1 MDNFRHLLTIL
12 WYKQKNNTNAVWK
25 KNSYGRCSQACC
37 WLQNIIWT
45 LGKQWL
51 TCWHIKQC
59 MNKWTARWHSRY
71 GSRSIK
77 QKKGACT
84 KMLIVVNSGSLASI
98 FFSWAVWQ
106 WNRLLQE
113 VSLAPLEVGVLGKH
127 VLQLWRE
134 QGYVTSPFCLHCR
147 TPKKVFISI
156 LLGQMT
162 QVMAQGERRT
172 HTGAQCLLSRS
183 FHHWLR
189 STGMFLGDDH
199 FFFYGSFP
207 FRALLKNAYGVLALH
222 SESGV
227 GLDTHKVV
235 ARS

>member
-98 FFSWAVWQ
+98 FFQ
-106 WNRLLQE
+106 LG
-113 VSLAPLEVGVLGKH
+113 SLA
-127 VLQLWRE
+127 RE
-134 QGYVTSPFCLHCR
+134 QASSGSLLGSTGGGRAGKTRITVVERAGLCN
-147 TPKKVFISI
+147 VSI
-156 LLGQMT
+156 LSSLQN
-162 QVMAQGERRT
+162 
-172 HTGAQCLLSRS
+172 S
-183 FHHWLR
+183 
-189 STGMFLGDDH
+189 
-199 FFFYGSFP
+199 
-207 FRALLKNAYGVLALH
+207 
-222 SESGV
+222 
-227 GLDTHKVV
+227 
-235 ARS
+235 